1 MREVRETTGQNSAT
15 LSLVL
20 QRLDLIEKERAAA
33 NQTNVAIP
41 PVQMVAAPALLQGPP
56 QAISKKKLTK
66 T

>member
-1 MREVRETTGQNSAT
+1 MTLLEQKNS
-15 LSLVL
+15 
-20 QRLDLIEKERAAA
+20 AAA

-56 QAISKKKLTK
+56 EGISKKKLTK